1 MNYIDNLH
9 EDLLGAVE
17 FVSFFGS
24 LACIIAGVFP
34 ASTNFSDHVTTI
46 LQYFRIST
54 SEMKHIGDEL
64 CLSIKITNLS
74 N

>member
-1 MNYIDNLH
+1 MDNLH

-17 FVSFFGS
+17 FVSFFCS
-24 LACIIAGVFP
+24 LACSSAGVFP
-34 ASTNFSDHVTTI
+34 ASTNVSDRVTTI

-54 SEMKHIGDEL
+54 GEMKHIGDEL
-64 CLSIKITNLS
+64 CLSMKITKLS